1 MKKVILVFVA
11 LMMCSTLQ
19 KVYAPP
25 RPYETDA
32 QIIQKYE
39 YQGFTE
45 RQRFVEDKLTPIS
58 SDYVFDYIMASPFV
72 TDMEVS
78 KKLFEIAEEL
88 KADPV
93 DLITVMYAESALK
106 TTAVNDSSDATGLIQ
121 WLPSSAKRQGLTK
134 EKLLN
139 MSILEQL
146 DEVERYYKGTKKLP
160 KIKGFMDLYLAVF
173 RPRAVG
179 KGENYLIAVK
189 GSKIYRQQPY
199 VDMNKDGEITSGD
212 LAEFGKS
219 RLNI

>member
-1 MKKVILVFVA
+1 MKKVITLFLGILVSICFSA
-11 LMMCSTLQ
+11 
-19 KVYAPP
+19 YAPP
-25 RPYETDA
+25 GPYKTDA

-39 YQGFTE
+39 YQRFTE
-45 RQRFVEDKLTPIS
+45 RQQFVENRLKPIS

-78 KKLFEIAEEL
+78 KRLFEIADTL
-88 KADPV
+88 QADPV

-134 EKLLN
+134 KELLN

-146 DEVERYYKGTKKLP
+146 NEVEVYYKGTKKMP

-179 KGENYLIAVK
+179 KGEDYLIAKK

-199 VDMNKDGEITSGD
+199 VDMNEDGKITSGD